1 VAAPITKMDAVRR
14 GLDELG
20 PEART
25 TALQE
30 FVKSRFALEMTPGHV
45 KTYKGKILRKAR
57 MKGKT
62 GAKKSVPQK
71 SAARTV
77 GAKKET
83 PARPQAK
90 PSPAP
95 VTTVAS
101 GKEKGIPLNDIL
113 YVKKLVG
120 RFGPG
125 QLHTLIDA
133 FVG

>member
-1 VAAPITKMDAVRR
+1 MAAPITKMDAVRR
-14 GLDELG
+14 GLEELG

-45 KTYKGKILRKAR
+45 KTYKGKILRMAR
-57 MKGKT
+57 MGGKT

-77 GAKKET
+77 GAKKAA
-83 PARPQAK
+83 PAKPQAK
-90 PSPAP
+90 TSPAP
-95 VTTVAS
+95 VPKGS
-101 GKEKGIPLNDIL
+101 GKAVGIPLDDIL
-113 YVKKLVG
+113 YVKKLMG

-133 FVG
+133 FAG